1 MRIKWLS
8 VIRVIGLL
16 FVLLYHYFIKQFPGG
31 FVGVDLFFTLS
42 GYLTTAMLID
52 EFAAH
57 KKIDII
63 AFFRRRIYRILPPLV
78 LTILLVVP
86 LALTIRNDF
95 IANIG
100 SQITAALGF
109 VTNFFEILSGGCY

>member
-31 FVGVDLFFTLS
+31 FFGVDLFFTLS
-42 GYLTTAMLID
+42 GYLTTAILID

-57 KKIDII
+57 KKLTS
-63 AFFRRRIYRILPPLV
+63 LPFS
-78 LTILLVVP
+78 VVESIVFCR
-86 LALTIRNDF
+86 L
-95 IANIG
+95 
-100 SQITAALGF
+100 
-109 VTNFFEILSGGCY
+109 